1 MDWKK
6 VGMTIGFWSAVFDL
20 VVILGFLVLMVIGT
34 LR

>member
-1 MDWKK
+1 MDCKK

-20 VVILGFLVLMVIGT
+20 VAILGFLVLMAVGA

>member
-6 VGMTIGFWSAVFDL
+6 VGMTIGFWSAAFDL
-20 VVILGFLVLMVIGT
+20 VVILGFLVLMAIGA